1 MRKHIVVRL
10 AYGAGAG
17 STAPFGGIVG
27 MNHAQRLKQR
37 IEDEIV
43 SGELALGS
51 RLDENQLAARFGVSR
66 TPIREALL
74 QLAVTG
80 LVQTKPRRGAV
91 VSTPEP
97 HLLLAMFETMAE
109 IEAACGRLAARR
121 SAPED
126 AAALREA
133 LSGCRDAM
141 TIEDAEA
148 YYAENYVFHTVV
160 YRASHNAFLADQ
172 ALSLHRRLAPFRRL
186 QLRVRQRLPQSLA
199 EHEAI
204 VDAILAGDAAGAA
217 EALRNHVLVQG
228 DRFTDLVAGLR
239 APDAA

>member
-1 MRKHIVVRL
+1 
-10 AYGAGAG
+10 
-17 STAPFGGIVG
+17 
-27 MNHAQRLKQR
+27 MNHTQRLRQR

-80 LVQTKPRRGAV
+80 LVQTKPRRGAI
-91 VSTPEP
+91 VSAPEP

-121 SAPED
+121 LVADD
-126 AAALREA
+126 AAALRAA
-133 LSGCRDAM
+133 LDGCRAALATSD
-141 TIEDAEA
+141 TEA

-160 YRASHNAFLADQ
+160 YRASRNAFLAEQ
-172 ALSLHRRLAPFRRL
+172 ALSLHRRLAPYRRL

-204 VDAILAGDAAGAA
+204 VAAILAGDEIKAA
-217 EALRNHVLVQG
+217 EALRTHVVVQG

-239 APDAA
+239 APSAA

>member
-1 MRKHIVVRL
+1 M
-10 AYGAGAG
+10 
-17 STAPFGGIVG
+17 S
-27 MNHAQRLKQR
+27 HAQRLKQR

-74 QLAVTG
+74 QLAATG
-80 LVQTKPRRGAV
+80 LIQTKPRRGAI
-91 VSTPEP
+91 VSVPEP

-121 SAPED
+121 LTADD
-126 AAALREA
+126 AAALQGA

-141 TIEDAEA
+141 MTEDAEA

-160 YRASHNAFLADQ
+160 YRASHNDFLADQ
-172 ALSLHRRLAPFRRL
+172 ALSLHRRLAPYRRL
-186 QLRVRQRLPQSLA
+186 QLRVRQRVPQSLA

-204 VDAILAGDAAGAA
+204 VAAILAGDATQAA
-217 EALRNHVLVQG
+217 DALRSHVIVQG

-239 APDAA
+239 PPSAA